1 MNILFSFVN
10 SAPLL
15 TQFGETLHGLTV
27 VRAFRA
33 EKITSREYDQAL
45 SSNVRAYFGQWIANQ
60 WITVVLES
68 IGVLIIGGTAV
79 ATAYMTD
86 TNDGKKG
93 AFVDLTP
100 GTAGMVL
107 TFTFN
112 LPGTLMWLVR
122 NFTNMETELV
132 AVERL
137 SECIEL
143 VPEIGSDLL
152 MDRNRNQNR
161 NQNQRITAI
170 NQASQLPRL
179 IDRRLSLGNKK
190 NSHTS
195 TMLTGKVTVSDVHM
209 RYRDD
214 APSVLSGIHLN
225 IPEGSKVAV
234 VGRTGA
240 GKSSLFL
247 ALQKLY
253 PFIGSVQI
261 DTICVQQHEIGNS
274 TKSNNLL
281 EIRGAYAYVPQDPIL
296 FTGTVR
302 SNLLFG
308 FDSKDIPTE
317 NELWSCLEHVSM
329 DNKVRN
335 EWPEGLETQIISQ
348 GGNLSAGERQL
359 LCLARAL
366 LQRARILLVDEG
378 MSSVDAETDIV
389 AHDALLGMKGCTV
402 LSICH
407 NLGSLERFDF
417 VVVMDHGKVAEYGK
431 PMDLLQSKD
440 GSGQILQELM
450 KRG

>member
-1 MNILFSFVN
+1 
-10 SAPLL
+10 
-15 TQFGETLHGLTV
+15 
-27 VRAFRA
+27 
-33 EKITSREYDQAL
+33 
-45 SSNVRAYFGQWIANQ
+45 
-60 WITVVLES
+60 
-68 IGVLIIGGTAV
+68 
-79 ATAYMTD
+79 
-86 TNDGKKG
+86 
-93 AFVDLTP
+93 
-100 GTAGMVL
+100 
-107 TFTFN
+107 
-112 LPGTLMWLVR
+112 
-122 NFTNMETELV
+122 
-132 AVERL
+132 
-137 SECIEL
+137 
-143 VPEIGSDLL
+143 
-152 MDRNRNQNR
+152 
-161 NQNQRITAI
+161 
-170 NQASQLPRL
+170 
-179 IDRRLSLGNKK
+179 
-190 NSHTS
+190 
-195 TMLTGKVTVSDVHM
+195 MLTGKVTVSDVHM

-281 EIRGAYAYVPQDPIL
+281 EIRSAYAYVPQDPIL

-308 FDSKDIPTE
+308 FDSQDIPTE

-389 AHDALLGMKGCTV
+389 ANDALLGMKGCTV

-431 PMDLLQSKD
+431 PMDLLQSMD